1 MYSTTFAQKL
11 MKSHF
16 DNKILPYFL
25 LLPSFLII
33 GYFLFYPTVE
43 TFRLSFYRLG
53 PFGIRKIFIGLENFK
68 ELLTSPNYLN
78 SVKVSFLFSAGVV
91 IIGLSVSLGLAVL
104 ANQKVTGIRFFRATL
119 IWPYALSP
127 AIAGALFVFIFD
139 STSGPLNYLISV
151 VFRVKPMWLTSSSLA
166 IWVVMAAGAWK
177 NIGYNIVFFLAGLQ
191 NIPQALQE
199 AAEIDGANK
208 FQTFWKIT
216 FPILSPITFFLLVMN
231 LIYSFFG
238 CFGLIDVMT
247 QGGPSNSTN
256 IMIYNLYVD
265 AFRNNKTG
273 LASAESILLFLV
285 VVVLTLVQFATSGKK
300 VHYQ

>member
-1 MYSTTFAQKL
+1 
-11 MKSHF
+11 MKSAFH
-16 DNKILPYFL
+16 NKFLPYL
-25 LLPSFLII
+25 LLAPSFIII
-33 GYFLFYPTVE
+33 GYFLFYPTIE
-43 TFRLSFYRLG
+43 TVRLSFYRVG
-53 PFGIRKIFIGLENFK
+53 PFGIRKIFVGIENFT
-68 ELLTSPNYLN
+68 ELLTSPDYLN
-78 SVKVSFLFSAGVV
+78 SIKVSFLFSIGVV
-91 IIGLSVSLGLAVL
+91 MMGLSVSLALAVL
-104 ANQKVTGIRFFRATL
+104 ANQKVPGMRFYRATL

-139 STSGPLNYLISV
+139 ATSGSLNYLISII
-151 VFRVKPMWLTSSSLA
+151 FHAKPMWLTSSSLA
-166 IWVVMAAGAWK
+166 ILIVIVAGTWK

-191 NIPQALQE
+191 NIPKDLQE
-199 AAEIDGANK
+199 AAEIDGANP

-265 AFRNNKTG
+265 AFRHHKTG

-285 VVVLTLVQFATSGKK
+285 VVVLTLIQFATSGKK

>member
-1 MYSTTFAQKL
+1 

-33 GYFLFYPTVE
+33 GYFLFYPTIE

-53 PFGIRKIFIGLENFK
+53 PFGIRKIFIGWENFQ
-68 ELLTSPNYLN
+68 ELLLSPNYLN
-78 SVKVSFLFSAGVV
+78 SMKVSFLFSIGVV
-91 IIGLSVSLGLAVL
+91 CVGLSCSLALAVL
-104 ANQKVTGIRFFRATL
+104 TNQKVAGMKIYRATL

-139 STSGPLNYLISV
+139 ATSGPLNYLISV
-151 VFRVKPMWLTSSSLA
+151 IFRVKPMWLTSSSLA
-166 IWVVMAAGAWK
+166 IWVVIAAGAWK

-191 NIPQALQE
+191 NIPKDIQE
-199 AAEIDGANK
+199 AADIDGANK
-208 FQTFWKIT
+208 FQVFWKIT
-216 FPILSPITFFLLVMN
+216 FPILSPITFFLLIMN

-247 QGGPSNSTN
+247 QGGPSASTN
-256 IMIYNLYVD
+256 IMIYNLYLD
-265 AFRNNKTG
+265 AFVNHKTG
-273 LASAESILLFLV
+273 LAAAESILLFLIV
-285 VVVLTLVQFATSGKK
+285 VILTMIQFATSGKK

>member
-1 MYSTTFAQKL
+1 

-16 DNKILPYFL
+16 DNKLLPYLL
-25 LLPSFLII
+25 LLPSFVII
-33 GYFLFYPTVE
+33 VYFLFYPTIE
-43 TFRLSFYRLG
+43 TFRLSFYRLD
-53 PFGIRKIFIGLENFK
+53 PFGIRKLFVGFENFT
-68 ELLTSPNYLN
+68 ELLTSPDYLN
-78 SVKVSFLFSAGVV
+78 SVKVSFLFSGGVV
-91 IIGLSVSLGLAVL
+91 LFGLSLSLALAVL
-104 ANQKVTGIRFFRATL
+104 ANQKVAGMRVYRATL

-139 STSGPLNYLISV
+139 TTSGPLNYLFSV
-151 VFRVKPMWLTSSSLA
+151 VFQVKPMWLTSSSMALL
-166 IWVVMAAGAWK
+166 VVIFAGAWK

-191 NIPQALQE
+191 NIPTDLQE
-199 AAEIDGANK
+199 AAKIDGANN
-208 FQTFWKIT
+208 FQTFWRIT

-238 CFGLIDVMT
+238 CFGLIHVMT

-265 AFRNNKTG
+265 AFTNHKTG

-285 VVVLTLVQFATSGKK
+285 VVILTLIQFGTSGRK

>member
-1 MYSTTFAQKL
+1 

-16 DNKILPYFL
+16 NNKFLPYIL
-25 LLPSFLII
+25 LAPSFII
-33 GYFLFYPTVE
+33 ITYFLFYPTIE

-68 ELLTSPNYLN
+68 DLLISPITSPDYLN
-78 SVKVSFLFSAGVV
+78 SVKVSFLFSFGVV
-91 IIGLSVSLGLAVL
+91 IVGLSFSLALAVL
-104 ANQKVTGIRFFRATL
+104 ANQKVAGIRFYRATL

-139 STSGPLNYLISV
+139 ATSGSLNYLISV
-151 VFRVKPMWLTSSSLA
+151 IFRVKPMWLTSSSLA
-166 IWVVMAAGAWK
+166 LLIVITAGAWK

-191 NIPQALQE
+191 NIPTALQE
-199 AAEIDGANK
+199 AAKIDGANN

-238 CFGLIDVMT
+238 CFGLIHVMT
-247 QGGPSNSTN
+247 EGGPSNSTN

-265 AFRNNKTG
+265 AFTNHKTG

-285 VVVLTLVQFATSGKK
+285 VVALTLIQFGTSGRK

>member
-1 MYSTTFAQKL
+1 

-33 GYFLFYPTVE
+33 GYFLFYPTIE

-53 PFGIRKIFIGLENFK
+53 PFGIRKIFIGWENFQ
-68 ELLTSPNYLN
+68 ELLLSSNYLN
-78 SVKVSFLFSAGVV
+78 SMKVSFLFSAGVV
-91 IIGLSVSLGLAVL
+91 LVGLSFSLALAVL
-104 ANQKVTGIRFFRATL
+104 TNQKVSGMKIYRATL

-139 STSGPLNYLISV
+139 ATSGPLNYLISV
-151 VFRVKPMWLTSSSLA
+151 IFRVKPMWLTSSSLA
-166 IWVVMAAGAWK
+166 IWVVIAAGAWK

-191 NIPQALQE
+191 NIPKDLQE
-199 AAEIDGANK
+199 AADIDGANK

-216 FPILSPITFFLLVMN
+216 FPILSPITFFLLIMN

-256 IMIYNLYVD
+256 IMIYNLYLD
-265 AFRNNKTG
+265 AFVNHKTG
-273 LASAESILLFLV
+273 LAAAESILLFLV
-285 VVVLTLVQFATSGKK
+285 VVILTMIQFATSGKK

>member
-1 MYSTTFAQKL
+1 MN
-11 MKSHF
+11 KSHF
-16 DNKILPYFL
+16 DNKILPYLL

-33 GYFLFYPTVE
+33 GYFLFYPTIE
-43 TFRLSFYRLG
+43 TFRLSFYRMG
-53 PFGIRKIFIGLENFK
+53 PFGVRKIFVGWENFK
-68 ELLTSPNYLN
+68 ELLSSSHYRN
-78 SVKVSFLFSAGVV
+78 SVKVSFFFSFGVV
-91 IIGLSVSLGLAVL
+91 IVGLGASLALAVL
-104 ANQKVTGIRFFRATL
+104 ANQKVRGMRIYRAAM

-139 STSGPLNYLISV
+139 ATSGPLNYIISV
-151 VFRVKPMWLTSSSLA
+151 IFRVKPMWLTSSSLA
-166 IWVVMAAGAWK
+166 IWVVVAAGAWK

-191 NIPQALQE
+191 NIPKDLQE
-199 AAEIDGANK
+199 AAEIDGANR
-208 FQTFWKIT
+208 FQNFWKIT
-216 FPILSPITFFLLVMN
+216 FPILSPITFFLLIMN

-256 IMIYNLYVD
+256 IMIYNLYLD
-265 AFRNNKTG
+265 AFVNHKTG

-285 VVVLTLVQFATSGKK
+285 VVILTLIQFATSGKK

>member
-1 MYSTTFAQKL
+1 

-53 PFGIRKIFIGLENFK
+53 PFGIRKLFVGWENFQ
-68 ELLTSPNYLN
+68 ELLSSPNYLD
-78 SVKVSFLFSAGVV
+78 SMKVSFLFSAGVV
-91 IIGLSVSLGLAVL
+91 LVGLSFSLALAIL
-104 ANQKVTGIRFFRATL
+104 TNQKVWGIKLYRATL

-139 STSGPLNYLISV
+139 ATSGPLNYLISV
-151 VFRVKPMWLTSSSLA
+151 VFHVKPMWLTSSSLA
-166 IWVVMAAGAWK
+166 LLVVVAAGAWK

-191 NIPQALQE
+191 NIPKDLQE

-208 FQTFWKIT
+208 FQIFWKIT
-216 FPILSPITFFLLVMN
+216 FPILSPITFFLLIMN

-247 QGGPSNSTN
+247 KGGPSNSTN
-256 IMIYNLYVD
+256 IMIYNLYLD
-265 AFRNNKTG
+265 AFVNHKTG
-273 LASAESILLFLV
+273 LAAAESILLFLV
-285 VVVLTLVQFATSGKK
+285 VVVLTMVQFATSGKK

>member
-1 MYSTTFAQKL
+1 MLA
-11 MKSHF
+11 
-16 DNKILPYFL
+16 
-25 LLPSFLII
+25 PSLII
-33 GYFLFYPTVE
+33 IFYFLFYPTFE
-43 TFRLSFYRLG
+43 TFRLSFYRTG
-53 PFGIRKIFIGLENFK
+53 PFGIRKIYVGLENFI
-68 ELLTSPNYLN
+68 ELLTSSHYLN
-78 SVKVSFLFSAGVV
+78 SIKVSFLFSGGVV
-91 IIGLSVSLGLAVL
+91 VFGLIFSLGLAVL
-104 ANQKVTGIRFFRATL
+104 ANNKVAGIRFYRATL

-139 STSGPLNYLISV
+139 TTSGSLNYLISV
-151 VFRVKPMWLTSSSLA
+151 IFRIKPMWLTSSSLA
-166 IWVVMAAGAWK
+166 LLVVVFAGAWK

-191 NIPQALQE
+191 NIPKDLQE
-199 AAEIDGANK
+199 AARIDGANN

-247 QGGPSNSTN
+247 EGGPSNSTN

-265 AFRNNKTG
+265 AFRNHKTG
-273 LASAESILLFLV
+273 LAAAESILLFLV
-285 VVVLTLVQFATSGKK
+285 VVALTLTQFATSGKK

>member
-1 MYSTTFAQKL
+1 

-16 DNKILPYFL
+16 DNKILPYIL
-25 LLPSFLII
+25 LAPSLVII

-53 PFGIRKIFIGLENFK
+53 PFGIRKMFIGLENFI
-68 ELLTSPNYLN
+68 ELLTSADYLN
-78 SVKVSFLFSAGVV
+78 SIKVSFLFSAGVV
-91 IIGLSVSLGLAVL
+91 LVGLSMSLALAVL
-104 ANQKVTGIRFFRATL
+104 ANQKVAGSRVYRAML

-139 STSGPLNYLISV
+139 ATSGPLNYLIASV
-151 VFRVKPMWLTSSSLA
+151 FNVKPMWLTSSSLA
-166 IWVVMAAGAWK
+166 LTVVIAAGAWK

-191 NIPQALQE
+191 NIPADLQE
-199 AAEIDGANK
+199 AARIDGANS
-208 FQTFWKIT
+208 FQIFWKIT
-216 FPILSPITFFLLVMN
+216 FPILSPITFFLLIMN

-238 CFGLIDVMT
+238 CFGMIDVMT
-247 QGGPSNSTN
+247 QGGPSHSTN

-285 VVVLTLVQFATSGKK
+285 VVILTVIQFGTSGRK

>member
-1 MYSTTFAQKL
+1 MR
-11 MKSHF
+11 SHF
-16 DNKILPYFL
+16 NNKFLPYL
-25 LLPSFLII
+25 LLAPSFII
-33 GYFLFYPTVE
+33 IFYFLFYPTFE
-43 TFRLSFYRLG
+43 TFRLSFYRLD
-53 PFGIRKIFIGLENFK
+53 PFGIRKIYVGLENFT
-68 ELLTSPNYLN
+68 ELLTSAHYLE
-78 SVKVSFLFSAGVV
+78 SIKVSFVFSAGVV
-91 IIGLSVSLGLAVL
+91 IFGLTLSLALAVL
-104 ANQKVTGIRFFRATL
+104 ANNKVPGMRFYRATL

-139 STSGPLNYLISV
+139 TTSGSLNYLISV
-151 VFRVKPMWLTSSSLA
+151 IFHIKPMWLTSSSLA
-166 IWVVMAAGAWK
+166 ILVVIFAGAWK

-191 NIPQALQE
+191 NIPQDLQE
-199 AAEIDGANK
+199 AARIDGANN

-247 QGGPSNSTN
+247 KGGPSNSTN

-265 AFRNNKTG
+265 AFRNHKTG
-273 LASAESILLFLV
+273 LASAESILLFLI
-285 VVVLTLVQFATSGKK
+285 VVVLTLIQFATSGKK

>member
-1 MYSTTFAQKL
+1 MADLHPT

-16 DNKILPYFL
+16 DNKILPYLL
-25 LLPSFLII
+25 LLPSFIII
-33 GYFLFYPTVE
+33 GYFLFYPTIE
-43 TFRLSFYRLG
+43 TFRLSFYRLD
-53 PFGIRKIFIGLENFK
+53 PFGIRKIFIGFGNFT
-68 ELLTSPNYLN
+68 ELLTSPDYLN
-78 SVKVSFLFSAGVV
+78 SVKVSFLFSVGVV
-91 IIGLSVSLGLAVL
+91 IVGLSGSLALAVL
-104 ANQKVTGIRFFRATL
+104 ANQKVAGMRFYRATL

-139 STSGPLNYLISV
+139 ATSGPLNYLISL

-166 IWVVMAAGAWK
+166 PLVVIAAGAWK

-191 NIPQALQE
+191 NIPTALQE
-199 AAEIDGANK
+199 AAKIDGANN
-208 FQTFWKIT
+208 FQTFWRIT

-265 AFRNNKTG
+265 AFRNNKIG

-285 VVVLTLVQFATSGKK
+285 VVILTLIQFATSGKK